1 MVKLFDTALVGRDAQ
16 SALDFISNLLQ
27 SSVDYSIIGKDLNDK
42 ILLWNEGAKRLFG
55 YEPDE
60 VIGKMNAATLRTPE
74 DRKANKPK
82 EMMDTALKT
91 GRWEGMVEA
100 VKKNG
105 ERFPTETV
113 ETPYLDSAGKPIG
126 FLIISRDISKELHLI
141 DQFRETEFYTRS
153 LIESSIDPLMT
164 TDPFG
169 NITDVNQQMEE
180 ITGYKRNELIG
191 TPFKN
196 YVTDPARAEEGI
208 RRVLL
213 EKKLINYELIV
224 RARNGETTLVSYN
237 ATIFMDRK
245 GQLQGV
251 FAAARDISEY
261 KKLEWQ
267 LHNEQNYTR
276 SLIEA
281 TIDALSTIDSDGIIT
296 DVNQQMIFL
305 TESSRNE
312 LIGTP
317 FKQYFTDAKRAEEGV
332 QLVLKEGHVRNYALM
347 AIGKKGKETPVSY
360 NAVTYY
366 DQDGNLKGVFASA
379 RDITEQKIA
388 EEKLKEAIENLA
400 RSNKDLEQFAY
411 IASHDLQQPLRMV
424 ESYTQLLV
432 RRYKDKLDQDANDF
446 IGFVVDGV
454 KRMQGLINNLL
465 DYSRVTTRGKPLLPT
480 DCNQILQQVL
490 TDFQEKITERKAEIT
505 YDKLPV
511 INADEIQIAQL
522 FQNLISNAIK
532 FCEKNPKVHIG
543 IKDEK
548 DEWIFSVSDN
558 GIGIATE
565 HFDQVFVIFQRLVTE
580 EQYPGNGMGLAIC
593 KRIVER
599 HGGKIWLES
608 TVGKGSTFYF
618 SIPK

>member
-1 MVKLFDTALVGRDAQ
+1 MVKLFDTALVGKDAQ

-74 DRKANKPK
+74 DREANKPK

-245 GQLQGV
+245 GKLQGV

-317 FKQYFTDAKRAEEGV
+317 FKRYFTDAKRAEEGV

-366 DQDGNLKGVFASA
+366 DQDGKLKGVFASA

-558 GIGIATE
+558 GIGIAAE
-565 HFDQVFVIFQRLVTE
+565 HFDHVFVIFQRLVTE